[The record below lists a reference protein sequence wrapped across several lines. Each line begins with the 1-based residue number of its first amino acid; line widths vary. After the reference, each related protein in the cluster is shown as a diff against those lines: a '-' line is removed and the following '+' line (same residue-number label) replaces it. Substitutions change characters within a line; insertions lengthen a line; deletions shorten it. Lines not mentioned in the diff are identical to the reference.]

1 MLAPRPSSRRSL
13 SSESQGSSDTSLEA
27 GQLSYLN
34 RCQCQCLVP
43 AAVSSRQLV
52 SPRGDMYRL
61 LTRDLR
67 EALREEDGEEQ
78 EEEQEEREQEEKEI
92 DSMGILGLSNKL
104 YKDTRYQRKK

>member
-1 MLAPRPSSRRSL
+1 M
-13 SSESQGSSDTSLEA
+13 
-27 GQLSYLN
+27 
-34 RCQCQCLVP
+34 QCLVP

-104 YKDTRYQRKK
+104 YKDTRYQCKKSTFCCKTLTNMERQKKIKA